1 MKRKKVTNLFGKG
14 EGEDD
19 MVKLIA
25 DLKEAIKKEGLV
37 VPGINNRFLLS
48 SMLITF
54 NRKKVSIFQQE
65 IYVIIS

>member
-1 MKRKKVTNLFGKG
+1 
-14 EGEDD
+14 

-48 SMLITF
+48 SKLITF
-54 NRKKVSIFQQE
+54 NREKKYPFVNRKSTL
-65 IYVIIS
+65 